1 MGELLVESVEHLKKL
16 CMDAPNQKLQLVVY
30 VSANSESVYQV
41 MYKNCSLP
49 WEITNQ
55 DGMANYMDAI
65 FFEKRV
71 SALPLG
77 VAIANGK
84 ACYRKNCLSPQQ
96 IENYLTKTAHLCLSC
111 GSDEITAEGFD
122 LAWGN
127 EVSQEVWCQRCNSRW
142 TDVYKLSDVIPLEI
156 YAEVTK

>member
-1 MGELLVESVEHLKKL
+1 MEELLVESVGHLKKL
-16 CMDAPNQKLQLVVY
+16 CRDAPNQKLQFVVH
-30 VSANSESVYQV
+30 VSANSESAYQV
-41 MYKNCSLP
+41 MYRHCGLP
-49 WEITNQ
+49 WAITNQ
-55 DGMANYMDAI
+55 DGRTRYMNDV

-71 SALPLG
+71 AALPLG

-96 IENYLTKTAHLCLSC
+96 IENYLTKTAHLCPSC

-122 LAWGN
+122 WAWGN